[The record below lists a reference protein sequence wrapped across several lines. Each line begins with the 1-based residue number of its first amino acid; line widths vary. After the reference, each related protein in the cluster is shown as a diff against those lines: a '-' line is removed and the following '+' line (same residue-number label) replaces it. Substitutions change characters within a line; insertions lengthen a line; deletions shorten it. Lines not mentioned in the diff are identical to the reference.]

1 MKEQVITQGKR
12 RCEIE
17 SGVEVP
23 EARGAI
29 RSFFGRV
36 LLAMESGDSVV
47 VSEAER
53 GQITTQASFRKMPIT
68 TRSIGNKQ
76 VRVWKN

>member
-1 MKEQVITQGKR
+1 MNDQVITQGKR

-23 EARGAI
+23 EARGAV

-36 LLAMESGDSVV
+36 LLAMQSGDSVV
-47 VSEAER
+47 VNEAER
-53 GQITTQASFRKMPIT
+53 NSITTQAAFREIPVT

-76 VRVWKN
+76 VRVWKK